1 MADEEGGQMVSDE
14 AEVVTENDPSLPPEA
29 QEAGWPSNNL
39 DSDPPAQ
46 EIYGTTPFEPINEE
60 QAE

>member
-1 MADEEGGQMVSDE
+1 VSDE
-14 AEVVTENDPSLPPEA
+14 AEVVTENDPSLAPEA
-29 QEAGWPSNNL
+29 QEPGWPFNNL

-46 EIYGTTPFEPINEE
+46 EIYGTTPFEPINED